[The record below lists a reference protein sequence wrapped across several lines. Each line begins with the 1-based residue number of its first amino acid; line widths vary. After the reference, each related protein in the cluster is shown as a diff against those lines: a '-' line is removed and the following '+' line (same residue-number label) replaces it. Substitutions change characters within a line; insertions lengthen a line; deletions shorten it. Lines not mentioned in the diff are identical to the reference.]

1 MDLGD
6 EFNHFI
12 VNELIDASSS
22 DDEDNF
28 YCDSANIVYEASLD
42 EPIHCGSIVG
52 RRIVDCERLL

>member
-1 MDLGD
+1 MDLEH

-28 YCDSANIVYEASLD
+28 YCDVINIVYKVSLD
-42 EPIHCGSIVG
+42 EPIHHGSIVG
-52 RRIVDCERLL
+52 RRTVDRERLS

>member
-1 MDLGD
+1 M

-28 YCDSANIVYEASLD
+28 YCDVINIVYEVSLD
-42 EPIHCGSIVG
+42 EPIHHGSIVG
-52 RRIVDCERLL
+52 RRTVDRERLL